1 MEAFDNHIEVLKE
14 NNDSIATRKC
24 SQMILEF
31 LKEHLPELIGGS
43 ADLSGSNNT
52 ITKASLS
59 VNSNSSGNYIYYGVR
74 EFGMNAIM
82 NGMSLHGGIIPYGGT
97 FLVFMDYGRNAVRMS
112 ALMGIR
118 TIYVFSH
125 DSVALGEDGPTHQ
138 PIEHL
143 TTLRSTPNMH
153 TWRPA
158 SLIETAVAWKKALTN
173 KDGPTSIILSR
184 QNLNNFSIENI
195 SDAERGGYFIKHSPD
210 STINLI
216 ATGSEVDTVLEAAKI
231 LEESG
236 TKTNIASVPCLEEL
250 EKDQSIYQKIF
261 SQNTT
266 NIVVECSHP
275 NSWYRHTDKVIGIDT
290 FGESGK
296 GNDLMEH
303 FGFTPSKVAKKIL
316 QLI

>member
-1 MEAFDNHIEVLKE
+1 MLAGKA
-14 NNDSIATRKC
+14 SIA
-24 SQMILEF
+24 
-31 LKEHLPELIGGS
+31 
-43 ADLSGSNNT
+43 
-52 ITKASLS
+52 
-59 VNSNSSGNYIYYGVR
+59 VR
-74 EFGMNAIM
+74 IDE
-82 NGMSLHGGIIPYGGT
+82 HGG
-97 FLVFMDYGRNAVRMS
+97 
-112 ALMGIR
+112 
-118 TIYVFSH
+118 
-125 DSVALGEDGPTHQ
+125 
-138 PIEHL
+138 
-143 TTLRSTPNMH
+143 TPW
-153 TWRPA
+153 T
-158 SLIETAVAWKKALTN
+158 
-173 KDGPTSIILSR
+173 
-184 QNLNNFSIENI
+184 QENI
-195 SDAERGGYFIKHSPD
+195 SEIERGGYFIKHSPD

-236 TKTNIASVPCLEEL
+236 TKTNIVSVPCLEEL
-250 EKDQSIYQKIF
+250 EKDKSIYQKIF